1 VVADAFRQTYDNRSV
16 MALADHANA
25 LANCATIG
33 EVAAIHV
40 ESIGTSSFT
49 TINVV
54 ATASHRCATV
64 RTVQVVLREDRSAT
78 RPWTVGERAALEELL
93 AVAGAAL
100 TSSTAPGTRPP
111 AR

>member
-1 VVADAFRQTYDNRSV
+1 MVADAFRQTYDNRSV

-54 ATASHRCATV
+54 ATAYHRCATV
-64 RTVQVVLREDRSAT
+64 RTVQVVLHEDRSAT

-93 AVAGAAL
+93 AADESFI
-100 TSSTAPGTRPP
+100 SSTAPGTRPP